1 MLGDRT
7 WMTLTQGKLSFKDK
21 ITLIQNVML
30 PTSSQFVKSQFTAA
44 STTQH
49 LKRHNIKIADT
60 AIVKDALFELEQ
72 THFQETILHS
82 WRCYFWGV
90 AIADVKQWQFDDE
103 NFLIASLLH
112 DVALADP
119 KSEYKSCQCF
129 TFESALR
136 SERICHRHDYPAH
149 KTQQISDA
157 ICLHMNGHLDEN
169 DPRLAKEILLLQQAT
184 AYDVL
189 GIQPENIS
197 KIYHAEILKHYPN
210 THFKTRFQTLI
221 TQESKRHPHA
231 RTAFLS
237 TLGLKLMIQLSRQ
250 S

>member
-7 WMTLTQGKLSFKDK
+7 WMTLTHGKLSFKEK
-21 ITLIQNVML
+21 IILIQNVML
-30 PTSSQFVKSQFTAA
+30 PATALFVKSRFATA
-44 STTQH
+44 STAQH
-49 LKRHNIKIADT
+49 LKRQNIKIADT

-72 THFQETILHS
+72 THCQETILHS

-90 AIADVKQWQFDDE
+90 AIADAKQWQFDDE

-119 KSEYKSCQCF
+119 KSEYESCQCF

-136 SERICHRHDYPAH
+136 SERICNRHNYPTH

-157 ICLHMNGHLDEN
+157 ICLHMNGYLDEN
-169 DPRLAKEILLLQQAT
+169 DHNLAKEVLLLQQAT

-189 GIQPENIS
+189 NIQPEYIS
-197 KIYHAEILKHYPN
+197 KSYHSEILKHYPN

-221 TQESKRHPHA
+221 AQEAKRHPHA
-231 RTAFLS
+231 RTAFLR
-237 TLGLKLMIQLSRQ
+237 TMGLKLMIQLNQ
-250 S
+250 